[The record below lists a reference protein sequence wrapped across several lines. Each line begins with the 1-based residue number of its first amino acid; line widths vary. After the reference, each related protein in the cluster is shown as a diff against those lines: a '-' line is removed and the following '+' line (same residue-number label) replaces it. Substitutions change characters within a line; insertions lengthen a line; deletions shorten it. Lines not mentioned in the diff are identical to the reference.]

1 MQQLEVTKREAII
14 RELTK
19 LINRYSLE
27 NGSDTPDWILAEHM
41 LRSLELF
48 DLTIK
53 ARTRW
58 YSDDR

>member
-1 MQQLEVTKREAII
+1 MEVTKREDFM
-14 RELTK
+14 RELSA

-48 DLTIK
+48 HLTTK
-53 ARTRW
+53 TRSRW